1 MKIEM
6 ILYLILFII
15 GIPITIWALIM
26 SNKKSRKKT
35 PMTKIQKQTGRK

>member
-1 MKIEM
+1 MKSDL

-26 SNKKSRKKT
+26 SDKKKSKKNT
-35 PMTKIQKQTGRK
+35 PDKGSKTNS